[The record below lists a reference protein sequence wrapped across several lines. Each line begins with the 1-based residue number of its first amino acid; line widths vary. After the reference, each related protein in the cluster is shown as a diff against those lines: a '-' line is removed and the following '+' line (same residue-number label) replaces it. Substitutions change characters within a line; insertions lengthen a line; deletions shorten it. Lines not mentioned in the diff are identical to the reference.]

1 MDPILEKIRDSQV
14 GLAQGFRERVDQ
26 FNTRCQTYLEG
37 LWAEEEEE
45 EEEEDEKE
53 EETLSTLE

>member
-1 MDPILEKIRDSQV
+1 MDPVLEKIRDFQ
-14 GLAQGFRERVDQ
+14 GDLAQEFRERVDR

-45 EEEEDEKE
+45 EEEDEKE

>member
-45 EEEEDEKE
+45 EDEKE

>member
-1 MDPILEKIRDSQV
+1 
-14 GLAQGFRERVDQ
+14 VDQ

-45 EEEEDEKE
+45 EEEDEKE